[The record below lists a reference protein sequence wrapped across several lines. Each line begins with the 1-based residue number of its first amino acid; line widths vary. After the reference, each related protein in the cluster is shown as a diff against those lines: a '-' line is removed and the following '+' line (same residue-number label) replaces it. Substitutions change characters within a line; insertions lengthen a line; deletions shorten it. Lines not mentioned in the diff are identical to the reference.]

1 MKTKYAIIMAGL
13 ALLLLLAL
21 ACTEAGIGGSIG
33 ASTAGDIGTDAAQ
46 PGGRYT
52 RSGYT
57 GTGTG
62 YARTGCA
69 KSSRCDSGPSGIGYD
84 KFLRIRYLGNR

>member
-1 MKTKYAIIMAGL
+1 MKTKYAIILAGL

-33 ASTAGDIGTDAAQ
+33 ASKAGEVGTGAAQ
-46 PGGRYT
+46 PEA
-52 RSGYT
+52 
-57 GTGTG
+57 GTPEMATPE
-62 YARTGCA
+62 AATLATGCA
-69 KSSRCDSGPSGIGYD
+69 KSSRCDSGPSGTGYD